1 MKPKI
6 YISADHRGVGLK
18 LYLIEMLYAAGYE
31 NVVNMGVDVPEP
43 MVDYPEI
50 AHRVTDELLNDKSA
64 RGIIICGGG
73 AGACMA
79 ANRFPHIRATV
90 CHNPS
95 DARETREHNDA
106 NVICIGAD
114 HIDLEVAFLTVQ
126 SFLESPFDAAER
138 RIRRIE
144 MIS

>member
-18 LYLIEMLYAAGYE
+18 LYLIEMLSAAGYQT
-31 NVVNMGVDVPEP
+31 VNMGVDVPEP
-43 MVDYPEI
+43 MADYPEI
-50 AHRVTDELLNDKSA
+50 AARVCDELLDDA
-64 RGIIICGGG
+64 GGRGIIICGGG
-73 AGACMA
+73 AGACIA
-79 ANRFPHIRATV
+79 ANRYRHIRAAV
-90 CHNPS
+90 CHNPA

-106 NVICIGAD
+106 NVICLGAD
-114 HIDLEVAFLTVQ
+114 HIDLEVAFLTAQ
-126 SFLESPFDAAER
+126 SFMESPFDAAER